1 MASDEED
8 FVFFGTPIERE
19 EDTISRKK
27 KSIAEASGHLRTLA
41 PWKQEVRDEE
51 GRRRFHGAFTG
62 GNSAGYYNTVGSKE
76 GWTPQTFTS
85 SRKNRAEI
93 KQQDLSNFLDDDEKA
108 ELEGNSLGTS
118 MQFDTFGLTAADM
131 ARKQAEK
138 EQNER
143 PSAIP
148 GPAPDELIVPATD
161 PIGVRL
167 MLKMGWRRGHS
178 IKSSKTNS
186 HYDARREARKAFLAL
201 SKDAKAPTAEI
212 EDDIETAAEL
222 PTEDLNQFQK
232 TTPVYVLNPKQ
243 DRYGLGYDPFK
254 GAPEF
259 RENKRSDLHGN
270 SELGH
275 KRLKKDGLFSF
286 KPKNVAPGFGI
297 GALEELDA
305 EDEDV
310 YGSGYDFEAFVEEE
324 EPSRLIIE
332 DKKKPSVKQH
342 GILPGF
348 KLSTI
353 SDYQLERF
361 DPPVVPMDFVPH
373 HKFPATLEVNRNLS
387 EVPPTEVSPPPDNS
401 LKVLIEGVAT
411 LVARCGTLFEELSR
425 EKNQSNPLFD
435 FLSGGNGHDY
445 YKRKLWEA
453 RQKHSDKFKPL
464 LNEKADVPAQKM
476 TAESRGNILGEKPLK
491 RTVKDLKPDVPAT
504 DVVNLQFHLSDTF
517 TEPAS
522 FVEPTE
528 IKKPFQHDPAKQ
540 ERFEQFLKEKNHGGL
555 RTKDA
560 GGSSKMSE
568 ADRARERLEFEAAA
582 MAIAQGKWGKDSQP
596 SSQQILAASAGRLQ
610 FTSGGLEINGVS
622 QAEEMMKKS
631 MFPKREE
638 FQWRPASILC
648 KRFDLLD
655 PYMGKPPP
663 APRSRSKLDSLIFMP
678 DYVKAAA
685 AEVEK
690 TISNNISSPQTD
702 EIKGTDVMGVEDKV
716 EVENVERP
724 VDLYKAIFSDDSD
737 DEEES
742 SNIPSQEE
750 PTKQIEAAKTTLSRL
765 VAGDFLESLGKEL
778 GLEVPP
784 DQPYSQI
791 HPKPYPTQSP
801 NVYELPQVSQE
812 AHRHTPKHEDVS
824 RNIKGSDSKSDKAE
838 LSHETTKKD
847 MKVKRDESSSED
859 GRRRKRSK
867 RDGDTSDS
875 SDDYR
880 DRHSSRHK
888 GRKREHRKHS
898 KHRKHR
904 NHESSSRS
912 RHSAD
917 KEYGDSK
924 REKRKWRD

>member
-19 EDTISRKK
+19 EDITSRKK
-27 KSIAEASGHLRTLA
+27 KSIAEASGQLRTLA

-51 GRRRFHGAFTG
+51 GRLRFHGAFSG
-62 GNSAGYYNTVGSKE
+62 GFSAGYYNTVGSKE

-85 SRKNRAEI
+85 SRKNRAEY

-118 MQFDTFGLTAADM
+118 MQFDTFGFTAAEI
-131 ARKQAEK
+131 ARKQSEK

-143 PSAIP
+143 PSVIP

-167 MLKMGWRRGHS
+167 MLKMGWRRGQS
-178 IKSSKTNS
+178 VKSSKNNS
-186 HYDARREARKAFLAL
+186 NYDARREARKAFLAL
-201 SKDAKAPTAEI
+201 S
-212 EDDIETAAEL
+212 EDSMATVADTDVEDGMETAVVEHVDQL
-222 PTEDLNQFQK
+222 HK
-232 TTPVYVLNPKQ
+232 STPVYVLNPKQ
-243 DRYGLGYDPFK
+243 DMHGLGYDPFK

-259 RENKRSDLHGN
+259 RENKRSHLPWNKESGN
-270 SELGH
+270 KGLQSQ
-275 KRLKKDGLFSF
+275 KDGLFSF
-286 KPKNVAPGFGI
+286 KSRNVAPGFGI

-310 YGSGYDFEAFVEEE
+310 YASGYDLEAFVEEIE
-324 EPSRLIIE
+324 EPTRLTIE
-332 DKKKPSVKQH
+332 DKKKSNVKQND
-342 GILPGF
+342 ILPGF
-348 KLSTI
+348 KAATN

-361 DPPVVPMDFVPH
+361 DPPIVPKDFVPH
-373 HKFPATLEVNRNLS
+373 HKFPATLEVNR
-387 EVPPTEVSPPPDNS
+387 EITETPPTDVPPPADNN

-435 FLSGGNGHDY
+435 FLNGGNGHDY

-453 RQKHSDKFKPL
+453 RQKHTDKIKPL
-464 LNEKADVPAQKM
+464 MNVKVTSTAQKL
-476 TAESRGNILGEKPLK
+476 TADNRGNILGEKPLE
-491 RTVKDLKPDVPAT
+491 RTAKDLKPDVGSAKE
-504 DVVNLQFHLSDTF
+504 VVNLQFHLSDTF

-528 IKKPFQHDPAKQ
+528 ITKPFQHDPAKQ
-540 ERFEQFLKEKNHGGL
+540 ERFEQYLKEKYHGGL

-582 MAIAQGKWGKDSQP
+582 EATKQGKWGKESQR
-596 SSQQILAASAGRLQ
+596 SSQQTLAASVGRLQ
-610 FTSGGLEINGVS
+610 FTSGGLEIPGVN
-622 QAEEMMKKS
+622 QAEEMIKKS

-648 KRFDLLD
+648 KRFDLID

-678 DYVKAAA
+678 DYVKAATH
-685 AEVEK
+685 EEK
-690 TISNNISSPQTD
+690 TKSNNISSPTD
-702 EIKGTDVMGVEDKV
+702 EMNGTNTMDVDETVEA
-716 EVENVERP
+716 ENVERP

-742 SNIPSQEE
+742 SNINQQED
-750 PTKQIEAAKTTLSRL
+750 PTKKIEAANTTLSRL

-784 DQPYSQI
+784 DQPYPGT
-791 HPKPYPTQSP
+791 HAKPHPTQNSTIDQP
-801 NVYELPQVSQE
+801 PTVGQQS
-812 AHRHTPKHEDVS
+812 HTQKHDDVTKDIKES
-824 RNIKGSDSKSDKAE
+824 RRENDNAE
-838 LSHETTKKD
+838 LNQGTAKKD
-847 MKVKRDESSSED
+847 KKANKRYESSSED
-859 GRRRKRSK
+859 ERSRKRSK
-867 RDGDTSDS
+867 RDAITSDS
-875 SDDYR
+875 SDDR
-880 DRHSSRHK
+880 DRRNSRHK
-888 GRKREHRKHS
+888 ERKREHRKHS

-904 NHESSSRS
+904 SHESSSRS

-917 KEYGDSK
+917 KEYRDSK
-924 REKRKWRD
+924 REKRKSRD